1 MMGQAGKASEGSSHN
16 GYTDG
21 WPQRSISRDFFFES
35 VHKEP
40 STANTLAGDKQHDDP
55 EGETH
60 ACTAV
65 GTNSGPDSF
74 SITDMTPADVAT
86 AAPEPGADPATAH
99 HNGNV
104 LDGAGAAPAHSSTTP
119 GKTKVPSELN
129 AAPALGSDPF
139 DLESVTAL
147 VSVGLRCGNTV
158 HGCASRVL
166 LLLLVGLWGAAA
178 LC

>member
-1 MMGQAGKASEGSSHN
+1 MKALRI
-16 GYTDG
+16 TDTPTVG
-21 WPQRSISRDFFFES
+21 RSAAFHVIFFFFES

-74 SITDMTPADVAT
+74 SSTEMTPADVAT
-86 AAPEPGADPATAH
+86 AAPEPGTDPATAH

-104 LDGAGAAPAHSSTTP
+104 LDGAGPAPAHSSTTP
-119 GKTKVPSELN
+119 GKTKVPSEFN

-147 VSVGLRCGNTV
+147 VSVALRCGNTV
-158 HGCASRVL
+158 HGCVSRVL